1 MFKTVLYVVQAALND
16 LKWLAKAMDLRSAH
30 ASTGST
36 ARTHATAP
44 NGPSFLKRKAK

>member
-1 MFKTVLYVVQAALND
+1 MFKTVLYVQAALND
-16 LKWLAKAMDLRSAH
+16 LTWLAEAMDLRSAH

-44 NGPSFLKRKAK
+44 NGPSFSKREPK